1 MDALNMTFSKV
12 EKCMDLCPD
21 SALNLLKG
29 IPEPEKLWGE
39 SQATYALLMTQAM
52 DKNYM
57 KFSSD
62 SLIALALNYYT
73 VDQRSPLMHAK
84 TQFYYGRVML
94 ELEEH
99 EVALKSFLAAKK
111 IYESMKDYRMLA
123 LIAEE
128 VGMINRI

>member
-1 MDALNMTFSKV
+1 
-12 EKCMDLCPD
+12 MDLCPD

-73 VDQRSPLMHAK
+73 VDQRSPLMHA
-84 TQFYYGRVML
+84 
-94 ELEEH
+94 
-99 EVALKSFLAAKK
+99 
-111 IYESMKDYRMLA
+111 
-123 LIAEE
+123 
-128 VGMINRI
+128 

>member
-1 MDALNMTFSKV
+1 
-12 EKCMDLCPD
+12 MDLCPD

-73 VDQRSPLMHAK
+73 ITQTSPVSMQRLYFIME
-84 TQFYYGRVML
+84 
-94 ELEEH
+94 ELC
-99 EVALKSFLAAKK
+99 
-111 IYESMKDYRMLA
+111 
-123 LIAEE
+123 
-128 VGMINRI
+128 